1 MYIGETARS
10 FKIRHAEHMK
20 AAEQGRWHHSG
31 LTQHMEKCD
40 GQIEGPEILYIA
52 NAKSKAK
59 LKRDLRIREALE
71 IQRHNCGPGH
81 GMNEDYGSYVKTNQW
96 GPVFSGI

>member
-1 MYIGETARS
+1 
-10 FKIRHAEHMK
+10 
-20 AAEQGRWHHSG
+20 
-31 LTQHMEKCD
+31 MEKCD